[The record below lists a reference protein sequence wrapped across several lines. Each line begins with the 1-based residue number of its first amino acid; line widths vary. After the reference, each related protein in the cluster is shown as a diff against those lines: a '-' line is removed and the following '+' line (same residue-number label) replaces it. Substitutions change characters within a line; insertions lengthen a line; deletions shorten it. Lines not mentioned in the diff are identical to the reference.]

1 MLQPFLRFFLIAFV
15 LSAGSAGAAP
25 RVGEP
30 APDFTGV
37 DTQGQ
42 THRLADYRG
51 KTVVLEWTNHD
62 CPYVRK
68 HYGAGNMQD
77 QQREAAAQGV
87 IWLSVI
93 SSAPGQQG
101 HVSPAEA
108 DELTRSRNAAPH
120 AVLLDPEGRIGRA
133 YGAKTT
139 PHLYLIDEAGQA
151 GLHGRDRQHHHRRSG
166 RYSQGHAVRARRPEG
181 TGRRPAD
188 QRAGDPALRL
198 FGEILSRTTASS
210 LKALRLPARRERCP
224 VPGGR

>member
-1 MLQPFLRFFLIAFV
+1 MLQAFFRVFLITLALV
-15 LSAGSAGAAP
+15 AGSAIAAP

-37 DTQGQ
+37 DTQGK

-51 KTVVLEWTNHD
+51 KAVVLEWTNHD

-68 HYGAGNMQD
+68 HYGAGNLQE

-101 HVSPAEA
+101 YVSPAEA
-108 DELTRSRNAAPH
+108 DELTRSRKAAPH

-139 PHLYLIDEAGQA
+139 PHLYLIDEAGKLIYMGGIDSITTA
-151 GLHGRDRQHHHRRSG
+151 D
-166 RYSQGHAVRARRPEG
+166 
-181 TGRRPAD
+181 PAD
-188 QRAGDPALRL
+188 IPKATQYVRVALKERAAGQPISA
-198 FGEILSRTTASS
+198 
-210 LKALRLPARRERCP
+210 P
-224 VPGGR
+224 VTRPYGCSVKY

>member
-1 MLQPFLRFFLIAFV
+1 MLPAFFRVFLITLAFV
-15 LSAGSAGAAP
+15 AGSVIAAP

-37 DTQGQ
+37 DTQGK

-68 HYGAGNMQD
+68 HYGAGNLQE

-101 HVSPAEA
+101 YVSPAEA
-108 DELTRSRNAAPH
+108 DELTRSRKAAPH

-133 YGAKTT
+133 YEAKTT
-139 PHLYLIDEAGQA
+139 PHMYIIDEAGKLVYMGGIDSLA
-151 GLHGRDRQHHHRRSG
+151 TAD
-166 RYSQGHAVRARRPEG
+166 
-181 TGRRPAD
+181 PAD
-188 QRAGDPALRL
+188 IPKATQYVRVALKERAAGQPISA
-198 FGEILSRTTASS
+198 
-210 LKALRLPARRERCP
+210 P
-224 VPGGR
+224 VTRPYGCSVKY

>member
-15 LSAGSAGAAP
+15 LYAGSAGAAP

-37 DTQGQ
+37 DTQGK
-42 THRLADYRG
+42 THRLEDYRG

-68 HYGAGNMQD
+68 HYGAGNMQE

-101 HVSPAEA
+101 YVSPAEA
-108 DELTRSRNAAPH
+108 DELTRSRRAAPH

-139 PHLYLIDEAGQA
+139 PHLYIIDEAGKLVYMGGIDSITTA
-151 GLHGRDRQHHHRRSG
+151 D
-166 RYSQGHAVRARRPEG
+166 
-181 TGRRPAD
+181 PAD
-188 QRAGDPALRL
+188 IAKATQYVRVALKERAAGQPISA
-198 FGEILSRTTASS
+198 
-210 LKALRLPARRERCP
+210 P
-224 VPGGR
+224 VTRPYGCSVKY

>member
-1 MLQPFLRFFLIAFV
+1 MLQAFFRVFLITLALV
-15 LSAGSAGAAP
+15 TGSAIAAP

-37 DTQGQ
+37 DTQGK

-68 HYGAGNMQD
+68 HYGAGNMQE

-108 DELTRSRNAAPH
+108 DELTRSRKAAPH

-133 YGAKTT
+133 YEAKTT
-139 PHLYLIDEAGQA
+139 PHMYIIDEAGKLVYMGGIDSLA
-151 GLHGRDRQHHHRRSG
+151 TAD
-166 RYSQGHAVRARRPEG
+166 
-181 TGRRPAD
+181 PAD
-188 QRAGDPALRL
+188 IPKATQYVRVALKERAAGQPISAPATRSY
-198 FGEILSRTTASS
+198 GCWV
-210 LKALRLPARRERCP
+210 KY
-224 VPGGR
+224 

>member
-37 DTQGQ
+37 DTQGK

-68 HYGAGNMQD
+68 HYGAGNIQD

-108 DELTRSRNAAPH
+108 DELTRSRQAAPH
-120 AVLLDPEGRIGRA
+120 AVLLDPEGGIGRA

-139 PHLYLIDEAGQA
+139 PHLYLIDEAGKLVYMGGIDSITTA
-151 GLHGRDRQHHHRRSG
+151 D
-166 RYSQGHAVRARRPEG
+166 
-181 TGRRPAD
+181 PAD
-188 QRAGDPALRL
+188 IPNATQYVRVALKERAAGQPISA
-198 FGEILSRTTASS
+198 
-210 LKALRLPARRERCP
+210 P
-224 VPGGR
+224 VTRPYGCSVKY

>member
-1 MLQPFLRFFLIAFV
+1 MLQAFFRVFLITLALV
-15 LSAGSAGAAP
+15 TGSAIAAP

-37 DTQGQ
+37 DTQGK

-68 HYGAGNMQD
+68 HYGAGNLQE

-108 DELTRSRNAAPH
+108 DELTRSRKAAPH

-133 YGAKTT
+133 YEAKTT
-139 PHLYLIDEAGQA
+139 PHMYIIDEAGKLVYMGGIDSLA
-151 GLHGRDRQHHHRRSG
+151 TAD
-166 RYSQGHAVRARRPEG
+166 
-181 TGRRPAD
+181 PAD
-188 QRAGDPALRL
+188 IPKATQYVRVALKERAAGQPISA
-198 FGEILSRTTASS
+198 
-210 LKALRLPARRERCP
+210 P
-224 VPGGR
+224 VTRPYGCSVKY

>member
-1 MLQPFLRFFLIAFV
+1 MLQAQFRRFIAMSAIALFV
-15 LSAGSAGAAP
+15 GFVGNASAAV

-30 APDFTGV
+30 APAFTGT
-37 DTQGQ
+37 DTQGK
-42 THRLADYRG
+42 THRLEDYRG

-108 DELTRSRNAAPH
+108 DALTQSRKAASN
-120 AVLLDPEGRIGRA
+120 AVLLDPEGQIGRA

-139 PHLYLIDEAGQA
+139 PHMYIINPAGQLVYM
-151 GLHGRDRQHHHRRSG
+151 GGIDS
-166 RYSQGHAVRARRPEG
+166 
-181 TGRRPAD
+181 
-188 QRAGDPALRL
+188 
-198 FGEILSRTTASS
+198 ITTADPTAESIS
-210 LKALRLPARRERCP
+210 IAEMS
-224 VPGGR
+224 

>member
-1 MLQPFLRFFLIAFV
+1 MLQAFFRVFLITLALV
-15 LSAGSAGAAP
+15 TGSAIAAP

-37 DTQGQ
+37 DTQGK

-68 HYGAGNMQD
+68 HYGAGNLQE

-108 DELTRSRNAAPH
+108 DELTRSRKAAPH

-133 YGAKTT
+133 YEAKTT
-139 PHLYLIDEAGQA
+139 PHMYIIDEVGKLVYLGGIDSLATADPADIPKATQYVRVALKERAAGQPISA
-151 GLHGRDRQHHHRRSG
+151 PVTRSYG
-166 RYSQGHAVRARRPEG
+166 CSVKY
-181 TGRRPAD
+181 
-188 QRAGDPALRL
+188 
-198 FGEILSRTTASS
+198 
-210 LKALRLPARRERCP
+210 
-224 VPGGR
+224 

>member
-1 MLQPFLRFFLIAFV
+1 MLQAFFRVFLITLALV
-15 LSAGSAGAAP
+15 TGSAIAAP

-37 DTQGQ
+37 DTQGK

-68 HYGAGNMQD
+68 HYSAGNMQE

-108 DELTRSRNAAPH
+108 DELTRARQAAPH

-139 PHLYLIDEAGQA
+139 PHLYLIDEAGKLVYMGGIDSITTA
-151 GLHGRDRQHHHRRSG
+151 D
-166 RYSQGHAVRARRPEG
+166 
-181 TGRRPAD
+181 PAD
-188 QRAGDPALRL
+188 IPQATQYVRVALKERAAGQPISA
-198 FGEILSRTTASS
+198 
-210 LKALRLPARRERCP
+210 P
-224 VPGGR
+224 VTRPYGCSVKY

>member
-1 MLQPFLRFFLIAFV
+1 MLPAFFRVFLITLALV
-15 LSAGSAGAAP
+15 AGSAIAAP

-37 DTQGQ
+37 DTQGK

-68 HYGAGNMQD
+68 HYGAGNLQE

-101 HVSPAEA
+101 HVSPAAA
-108 DELTRSRNAAPH
+108 DELTRSRKAAPH

-133 YGAKTT
+133 YEAKTT
-139 PHLYLIDEAGQA
+139 PHLYIIDEAGKLVYMGGIDSLA
-151 GLHGRDRQHHHRRSG
+151 TAD
-166 RYSQGHAVRARRPEG
+166 
-181 TGRRPAD
+181 PAD
-188 QRAGDPALRL
+188 IAKATQYVRVALKERAAGQPISA
-198 FGEILSRTTASS
+198 
-210 LKALRLPARRERCP
+210 P
-224 VPGGR
+224 VTRPYGCSVKY